1 MNSALEEIKQYF
13 SDVFQKNIYSTY
25 VKKDIFL
32 GDVYFINDAYVIKKY
47 DDVPL
52 ISLER
57 LNSVHELL
65 NDSKI
70 TETVLGLDVM
80 KNIKITKIVHGD
92 LSYDE
97 EPNVPQLRGVA
108 KILRKLHKYV
118 SENDI
123 PMYIVAD
130 FYSFKERSE
139 NHLNKVYENKIV
151 RELNNIKEKTP
162 IGLCHNY
169 LTKDNV
175 IYRHD
180 STFLINFELAN
191 INYVYFDLASFIFEN
206 HLSEESIDVF
216 LSTYFGASYNSLK
229 KKRVMTFLE
238 FYKGYMYYMYQ
249 CLYSITGLDKYKTL
263 SEKVY

>member
-13 SDVFQKNIYSTY
+13 SDVFQKNIHSTY

-123 PMYIVAD
+123 PMDIVAD

-151 RELNNIKEKTP
+151 RELNRFSCISLLLLK
-162 IGLCHNY
+162 LCLHHTSVGVFY
-169 LTKDNV
+169 WRK
-175 IYRHD
+175 RWQ
-180 STFLINFELAN
+180 SQ
-191 INYVYFDLASFIFEN
+191 DL
-206 HLSEESIDVF
+206 
-216 LSTYFGASYNSLK
+216 K
-229 KKRVMTFLE
+229 
-238 FYKGYMYYMYQ
+238 
-249 CLYSITGLDKYKTL
+249 
-263 SEKVY
+263 

>member
-1 MNSALEEIKQYF
+1 MNERNFDNISDKKNFITLTFYDAEKGEIYDIECSS
-13 SDVFQKNIYSTY
+13 SDKLIDV
-25 VKKDIFL
+25 VKKKMKRWQY
-32 GDVYFINDAYVIKKY
+32 VYHDFI
-47 DDVPL
+47 
-52 ISLER
+52 
-57 LNSVHELL
+57 
-65 NDSKI
+65 
-70 TETVLGLDVM
+70 
-80 KNIKITKIVHGD
+80 
-92 LSYDE
+92 
-97 EPNVPQLRGVA
+97 
-108 KILRKLHKYV
+108 
-118 SENDI
+118 
-123 PMYIVAD
+123 
-130 FYSFKERSE
+130 
-139 NHLNKVYENKIV
+139 YENRIV

-191 INYVYFDLASFIFEN
+191 INYTYFDLASFIFEN
-206 HLSEESIDVF
+206 KLSEESIDTF

-249 CLYSITGLDKYKTL
+249 CLYSITGLDKYKKL